1 MRSLIPLLFLATPAF
16 ATERAP
22 VPTRLTLA
30 QLEAAHDRCK
40 AATPKGD
47 RCLDLQL
54 ALARALIPTDP
65 DRAARVAD
73 QARIDLNTVFN
84 AFEDRLRPLHLKAE
98 AGTITPAERAVIDRA
113 DKEIAPLW
121 LEMADIAEIEG
132 DAGVRGGSAFYRASA
147 GRFLTAASIR
157 RNNGTTPAHAR
168 AQFRAAAKQID
179 SYIDSPGIA
188 EALPVARQALI
199 DATAAFGADDPATAR
214 IILSLAGVLTGLGQ
228 TAEAEPLYDRAL
240 MGLATQPLDVQLD
253 ARARKA
259 RFLAVLDRSEAAEQ
273 LHRAVV
279 ADLLKT
285 KADPDRIARAYI
297 DLAPLIAPSEGL
309 ALATAAI
316 TLRQAQF
323 GAQHVQ
329 TARAQVAYA
338 RLLDLYQRPAE
349 SDQLWRE
356 AIPVIERH
364 LQLTHPETATA
375 YLDWGYTQLGLGDL
389 PAAEATFATA
399 RKSLVQAFG
408 PRHPLTGRAMMF
420 EAVVMMRQG
429 KGDWLDLMRQA
440 VDIVRE
446 TRPATHMERVQAEL
460 AYAGM
465 LLYAKG
471 DAPAALAQLR
481 IVTRAGLDRAAA
493 YRDFGARAQKE
504 LRDFG
509 GIFALQVRAG
519 WETAAQQSR

>member
-1 MRSLIPLLFLATPAF
+1 MHALLPLLLLATPTF
-16 ATERAP
+16 AAERAP
-22 VPTRLTLA
+22 VPARATLA

-40 AATPKGD
+40 AATPNGD

-65 DRAARVAD
+65 DRAAKIAD
-73 QARIDLNTVFN
+73 RARLDLNWVFN
-84 AFEDRLRPLHLKAE
+84 AVSTRLRPLHDKVD
-98 AGTITPAERAVIDRA
+98 AGTITPAEQAVIDRA
-113 DKEIAPLW
+113 GKEIAPLW
-121 LEMADIAEIEG
+121 LEMADVNEIEG
-132 DAGVRGGSAFYRASA
+132 DAGVRGGTAFYRASA
-147 GRFLTAASIR
+147 SRFLTAVSIR
-157 RNNGTTPAHAR
+157 RNSGTTPAHAR

-199 DATAAFGADDPATAR
+199 DVTAAFGANDPATAR
-214 IILSLAGVLTGLGQ
+214 IVLSLADVLTGMGQ

-240 MGLATQPLDVQLD
+240 AGLATQPPEVLLD

-297 DLAPLIAPSEGL
+297 DLAPLVAPSEGL
-309 ALATAAI
+309 TLASAAI
-316 TLRQAQF
+316 TLRQEQF

-329 TARAQVAYA
+329 TARAKVAYA
-338 RLLDLYQRPAE
+338 RLLDQYRRPGE
-349 SDQLWRE
+349 SAQLWRE
-356 AIPVIERH
+356 AIPVLERH

-375 YLDWGYTQLGLGDL
+375 YLDWGYTLLSLGDL

-399 RKSLVQAFG
+399 RKSLIQAFG
-408 PRHPLTGRAMMF
+408 KRHPLTGRAMMY
-420 EAVVMMRQG
+420 ESVVMMRLG
-429 KGDWLDLMRQA
+429 KGDWLGLMRAA

-460 AYAGM
+460 AYAGI
-465 LLYAKG
+465 LLYAQG
-471 DAPAALAQLR
+471 DAAGALAQLR
-481 IVTRAGLDRAAA
+481 IVTRAGLDRSAA
-493 YRDFGARAQKE
+493 YRDFGSRAQKE

-509 GIFALQVRAG
+509 GIFALQVRAA
-519 WETAAQQSR
+519 WDTAAQQKR